1 MTNLPE
7 WSALILGLFL
17 LAAAVDELRRPGQWH
32 RMIEEIE
39 GSPAL
44 RLLTGLFELIFG
56 TLLYLGSR
64 GPAGWPGDWLAALLT
79 ILGGLA
85 VLEALVITAFSD
97 IYVRFWM
104 RKLGTNT
111 RVVAGVALLIGVGFI
126 AAALHRFAS

>member
-1 MTNLPE
+1 MTHATI

-17 LAAAVDELRRPGQWH
+17 LAAAIDELRRPGQWH
-32 RMIEEIE
+32 RMIEEIDA
-39 GSPAL
+39 SPAL
-44 RLLTGLFELIFG
+44 QMIVGLFELIFG

-64 GPAGWPGDWLAALLT
+64 GPTGWPGDWLAAVLT
-79 ILGGLA
+79 LIGGLA

-111 RVVAGVALLIGVGFI
+111 RVVAGLTLLIGAGFI
-126 AAALHRFAS
+126 AAALFRLA